1 MTDSPQL
8 ASAATAAPQP
18 VSAALPAPVPG
29 QIPAGGA
36 NPFGWTGIKRERYTK
51 WNGHLDDRKKIVTR
65 MIGEG
70 VRFNIK
76 TVAVIIVIVLGWL
89 FSMLFPVLMA
99 ASGMLS
105 LEMDS
110 PSTWDGTQAAQVG
123 MHRFIENGTVVEYPL
138 RGSYFTNRTEF
149 ATINIPMGWAAY
161 VNATTDDSGTRASL
175 FVLSPQIVAPMSMAA
190 IQVRATTGRRVDYF
204 TTVSVIAPDHRLV
217 NMTNAYE
224 LVFTKDSYEAKAGDA
239 VSVEFEFR
247 NTGTVTDNYNITIN
261 SIPSDWTLGAYLNGT
276 KVPLKSRQD
285 RIHGGMGGGPG
296 ERFFSMTVRY
306 FQLEL
311 GPGESTQCS
320 LSYLTADDSAK
331 ANAISIAVNSRT
343 DPGVMGSYATQVK
356 LTDTKKMDLTGN
368 ILYGQVMGIQAFFAL
383 LLAAVVGSRMIAT
396 DLQEKSYNLY
406 FARPLSKKDYLVGK
420 FGTVGTLLG
429 LITIVPTLIC
439 YMLLILLSN
448 ISSTYVVDH
457 LWVWGAIIG
466 YGLAI
471 IITMS
476 TLSLA
481 FSSLTN
487 RRFYAAAALVVIYMV
502 TSIVGQIA
510 TMAFNSDYGRLAG
523 IKDNLDVA
531 GAEAFGLG
539 DSLALKFPWEYS
551 ILVLVVISVVCTF
564 LVWYKVE
571 RTELSE

>member
-1 MTDSPQL
+1 VTDAPHP
-8 ASAATAAPQP
+8 ASAAMP
-18 VSAALPAPVPG
+18 VPAPG
-29 QIPAGGA
+29 TIPAGGA
-36 NPFGWTGIKRERYTK
+36 NPFGWTGIKREHYTK
-51 WNGHLDDRKKIVTR
+51 WRGHLDGRQKIITR
-65 MIGEG
+65 MIGES

-99 ASGMLS
+99 ASGALS

-110 PSTWDGTQAAQVG
+110 PNTWDGTQAAQVG
-123 MHRFIENGTVVEYPL
+123 MVRYITNDTVVEYPL

-149 ATINIPMGWAAY
+149 ATINVPMGWAAY

-175 FVLSPQIVAPMSMAA
+175 FVIPPAGAPPMSMAS

-204 TTVSVIAPDHRLV
+204 TTISMVAPDPRMV
-217 NMTNAYE
+217 NMTNSYE
-224 LVFTKDSYEAKAGDA
+224 LDLSQTTYEAKAGDA
-239 VSVEFEFR
+239 VSVEFELH
-247 NTGTVTDNYNITIN
+247 NTGTVRDTFNVTVN
-261 SIPSDWTLGAYLNGT
+261 SLPADWSLSAYLNGS
-276 KVPLKSRQD
+276 KVPLKSKTMRAPGAPQGAPD
-285 RIHGGMGGGPG
+285 RYFRI
-296 ERFFSMTVRY
+296 TVRY

-320 LSYLTADDSAK
+320 LSYLTATDSAK
-331 ANAISIAVNSRT
+331 ANAISVTVNSRT
-343 DPGVMGSYATQVK
+343 NPGVMGSYSTQIK
-356 LTDTKKMDLTGN
+356 LSDTKKMDLTGS
-368 ILYGQVMGIQAFFAL
+368 IMFGQVLGTQTFFAL

-406 FARPLSKKDYLVGK
+406 FARPLSKRDYLVGK
-420 FGTVGTLLG
+420 FGTVGALLGIITIIPTLLAYI
-429 LITIVPTLIC
+429 LL
-439 YMLLILLSN
+439 MLLSP

-466 YGLAI
+466 YGLVV
-471 IITMS
+471 IITLS

-487 RRFYAAAALVVIYMV
+487 RRFYAAAALVVIYLV

-510 TMAFNSDYGRLAG
+510 TQAFNSEYGQLAG
-523 IKDNLDVA
+523 IADNMNIV
-531 GAEAFGLG
+531 GSEAFGLG

-551 ILVLVVISVVCTF
+551 LVVLAVIWTVCTL
-564 LVWYKVE
+564 LVWYKVD

>member
-1 MTDSPQL
+1 VSPLPILKLISTD
-8 ASAATAAPQP
+8 QP
-18 VSAALPAPVPG
+18 VPAPSPAPVTG
-29 QIPAGGA
+29 GGA

-51 WNGHLDDRKKIVTR
+51 WSGHLDGRQKIVTR
-65 MIGEG
+65 MIGES

-76 TVAVIIVIVLGWL
+76 TVAVVVVIVLGWL

-99 ASGMLS
+99 ASGVLS
-105 LEMDS
+105 LEAEN

-123 MHRFIENGTVVEYPL
+123 MHRWISNDTAVEYPL

-175 FVLSPQIVAPMSMAA
+175 FVIPPAEAPPMATA
-190 IQVRATTGRRVDYF
+190 SIQVRATTGRRVDYF
-204 TTVSVIAPDHRLV
+204 TTVSMIAPTPMMV
-217 NMTNAYE
+217 NQTRAYE
-224 LVFTKDSYEAKAGDA
+224 LSFEQVTYEVRAGDA
-239 VSVEFEFR
+239 VNVAFDMK
-247 NTGTVTDNYNITIN
+247 NTGTVADSYNVTIN
-261 SIPSDWTLGAYLNGT
+261 TLPDDWRISTYVDGNR
-276 KVPLKSRQD
+276 VSLKSRQV
-285 RIHGGMGGGPG
+285 RLSGGPPGGGPG
-296 ERFFSMTVRY
+296 DRFFSITVRY

-311 GPGESTQCS
+311 QPGQTAQCS
-320 LSYLTADDSAK
+320 LNYETATDSAK
-331 ANAISIAVNSRT
+331 ANAISLTIGSRS
-343 DPGVMGSYATQVK
+343 DPIVGGGYSTQVK
-356 LTDTKKMDLTGN
+356 LTDTKKMDLTGK
-368 ILYGQVMGIQAFFAL
+368 IIFGQVMSTQTFFAL

-406 FARPLSKKDYLVGK
+406 FARPMSKKDYLVGK

-429 LITIVPTLIC
+429 MITILPTLLT
-439 YMLLILLSN
+439 YLLLILLST

-466 YGLAI
+466 YGLVVV
-471 IITMS
+471 ITMS

-487 RRFYAAAALVVIYMV
+487 RRFYAAAALVVIYLV

-510 TMAFNSDYGRLAG
+510 TTAFNSDYGKLAG
-523 IKDNLDVA
+523 INDNLNTV
-531 GAEAFGLG
+531 GSEAFGLG

-551 ILVLVVISVVCTF
+551 VLVLATIWAVCTF